1 MKINNFEC
9 INKLINFF
17 SEFNIAAEN
26 VQYEFNN
33 LINDEYIVE
42 RYYNLIKYLEKDE
55 NKIFYESK
63 YNPEKW
69 LDIFFNDVIDLD
81 IFKKVF
87 GDDCMIPIGGRNNHL
102 IIRAKRSK
110 EVLENIN
117 IFRDKIN
124 VSRLSESKE
133 FNWTE
138 ENIDLGIKLKIW
150 NWELLSKNIALPWS
164 FEFIEKYKKFL
175 DWKYVKANKYLIWDL
190 EKITKYQNYIF
201 LSKTLKYNEFTWAT
215 SDYSKAIIE
224 TKKNYSLETN
234 FNVKWTNSLIRKYE
248 SYLDLDSLIF
258 NGSVVIDDEFV
269 ELFEDK
275 INFKSLSSLNSQR
288 LKITPTTI
296 EKYIDRWDFSV
307 LIKNSNIKLEFS
319 LLEKIKD
326 KIDWNYLIIRK
337 DIFWCNESI
346 EKYSNFIFGANNE
359 VERKKREGSFIDYQ
373 GYCNRINH
381 SGYFESNEN
390 VEWTDNLIYKYAD
403 KWKWSILLRNP
414 KIIISHELLEKVK
427 HFIDWDSFFK
437 YGNTDWTEGII
448 DKYLG
453 NLSYDV
459 DIKLLYGNVNVKW
472 DLQKF
477 EKYVLKY
484 KSKQRPLHLDPFQKE
499 RAEIHLKN
507 YGQTLEEKEFNK
519 SLANFCSNA
528 KLNTEIIIKYKHL
541 WKYIVHSSTHK
552 YKLSDF
558 GSYENDTYFSA
569 WECLLNNINIYWD
582 SKLLESCLD
591 EIVLNEIN
599 WGSNLYLDVN
609 FIDKYWD
616 FCKHEKVWNIGNYN
630 SGAYSENKIVYLRD
644 FFKYCK
650 IVDLDLKKLKK
661 FEFKWIN
668 TLFGSYFINDSIK
681 ELIIKEYENMKNN
694 NISYLYKNPKL
705 IKQLL
710 GIEEFEG
717 LRISTIYLSL
727 NSARFLTKNNLLVHE
742 YSNTE
747 LEDILTEKTLNYEFL
762 FTGLLNYMIFIEQIG
777 ALFNLPID
785 LIVKHFF
792 PNKFSDEEL
801 NSLKQF
807 RNSFAHRFSLATE
820 NKGDK
825 SRKFRLNHCSLETE
839 KPIVEACFPW
849 NGTYY
854 SKNDS
859 TSDTIINV
867 RSFINFCEE
876 FYYKVVSENEKD
888 NLLLVIQENEILAKF
903 TIIN

>member
-1 MKINNFEC
+1 MKINNIEG

-17 SEFNIAAEN
+17 SEFGITAEN
-26 VQYEFNN
+26 IHHEFKN
-33 LINDEYIVE
+33 LTNDKYIVE
-42 RYYNLIKYLEKDE
+42 RYYNLIKSLEKDQ
-55 NKIFYESK
+55 NKFDCEYK

-69 LDIFFNDVIDLD
+69 LDFFFNDAIDLD
-81 IFKKVF
+81 IYKKVF
-87 GDDCMIPIGGRNNHL
+87 GDDCMIPIGGRNNNL
-102 IIRAKRSK
+102 LIRAKRSK
-110 EVLENIN
+110 EVLENFN
-117 IFRDKIN
+117 IFKDKIN
-124 VSRLSESKE
+124 VSRLSELKE

-150 NWELLSKNIALPWS
+150 NWEILSNNIALPWS
-164 FEFIEKYKKFL
+164 FKFIEKYKNFL
-175 DWKYVKANKYLIWDL
+175 DWKYVKVNKFLYWDL

-201 LSKTLKYNEFTWAT
+201 SSKTQKYNEFKCAIG
-215 SDYSKAIIE
+215 DYSKAIIE
-224 TKKNYSLETN
+224 NKKNYALETN
-234 FNVKWTNSLIRKYE
+234 PNVKWTNSLIKKYE
-248 SYLDLDSLIF
+248 SYLDFHSLIF
-258 NGSVVIDDEFV
+258 NGSVAIDDEFV
-269 ELFEDK
+269 ELFENK
-275 INFKSLSSLNSQR
+275 INFKSLSSLNSKR
-288 LKITPTTI
+288 LKITPTTV
-296 EKYIDRWDFSV
+296 EKYIDKWDLSL
-307 LIKNSNIKLEFS
+307 LIKNINIKIDFS

-326 KIDWNYLIIRK
+326 KIDWNYLIIRR
-337 DIFWCNESI
+337 DFFWCNESI
-346 EKYSNFIFGANNE
+346 EKYSNYIFGANNE

-390 VEWTDNLIYKYAD
+390 VEWTDNLINKYAD
-403 KWKWSILLRNP
+403 KWEWSILLKNP
-414 KIIISHELLEKVK
+414 KINISHELLEKIK

-437 YGNTDWTEGII
+437 YGNTDWTEDII

-459 DIKLLYGNVNVKW
+459 DIKLLYSNVNVKW

-484 KSKQRPLHLDPFQKE
+484 KSKPRPLNIDPFQNE
-499 RAEIHLKN
+499 RAEIYLKN

-519 SLANFCSNA
+519 SLAAFCSNA
-528 KLNTEIIIKYKHL
+528 NLNTEIIIKYKHL

-552 YKLSDF
+552 YKFSDF
-558 GSYENDTYFSA
+558 GSYEDYTYYSA
-569 WECLLNNINIYWD
+569 WTCLLHNKNIYWD

-599 WGSNLYLDVN
+599 WGKILYLDVN

-616 FCKHEKVWNIGNYN
+616 FCKHEKVWKIGNYD

-650 IVDLDLKKLKK
+650 IVDLDLKKLKR
-661 FEFKWIN
+661 FEFKWLN
-668 TLFGSYFINDSIK
+668 NLMGSYFINDSIK
-681 ELIIKEYENMKNN
+681 ELIIKEYEKMKNN
-694 NISYLYKNPKL
+694 NISYLYKNPNL

-710 GIEEFEG
+710 GIEEFEDQ
-717 LRISTIYLSL
+717 RISTIYLSL
-727 NSARFLTKNNLLVHE
+727 NSARFLTKNNLLVNE

-747 LEDILTEKTLNYEFL
+747 LEDILTEKALNYEFL

-777 ALFNLPID
+777 ALFNLSID

-801 NSLKQF
+801 NSLKQL

-825 SRKFRLNHCSLETE
+825 SRKFRLNHCSPKTE
-839 KPIVEACFPW
+839 KPIVEACLSW
-849 NGTYY
+849 DGTSYL
-854 SKNDS
+854 KNDDFR
-859 TSDTIINV
+859 DTIINV

-876 FYYKVVSENEKD
+876 FYYKVVSENEKG